1 LIGLVTIARRVVRA
15 IANNKTLVAGILVLL
30 LVLLFGVAGSSFV
43 TRAQADVGAGRPA
56 RPPDFQHL
64 LGTDQQGRDV
74 LANLIFGTPATLK
87 IGVIAGT
94 IGVATG
100 TLLGLFAGYVGGASD
115 AAIRLLIDVFLTIP
129 NLMVLIVI
137 ASMISGLSIEQMGVI
152 IAAWAWMWPARTVRA
167 QVLTIRERAYVQVSR
182 LNGMGTLAIIIREL
196 MPNLLPFVAASLV
209 GTIAAAILASIG
221 LSALGLGP
229 QNEASLGLTIYW
241 AIFYGALIRQL
252 WWWFIPPIVITIILF
267 MGLFMTT
274 AGLDKIANPR
284 LRSTA

>member
-1 LIGLVTIARRVVRA
+1 VQQIVRQVLRA
-15 IANNKTLVAGILVLL
+15 IANNKSLVAGVLVLL
-30 LVLLFGVAGSSFV
+30 LVLLFGVVGSSFV
-43 TRAQADVGAGRPA
+43 THAQADVGAGRPS

-87 IGVIAGT
+87 IGVIAGI
-94 IGVATG
+94 IGVSVG
-100 TLLGLFAGYVGGASD
+100 TLLGLYAGYVGGAGD
-115 AAIRLLIDVFLTIP
+115 AIIRLLIDVFLTIP

-137 ASMISGLSIEQMGVI
+137 ASMLSGVSVEQMGII
-152 IAAWAWMWPARTVRA
+152 IAAWAWMWPARTVRS
-167 QVLTIRERAYVQVSR
+167 QVLTIRDRAYVQVSR
-182 LNGMGTLAIIIREL
+182 LNGMSPLAIIIREL

-229 QNEASLGLTIYW
+229 QNEPSLGLTIYW

-252 WWWFIPPIVITIILF
+252 WWWFVPPIVVTVILF
-267 MGLFMTT
+267 VGLFMTT
-274 AGLDKIANPR
+274 AGLDRIANPR
-284 LRSTA
+284 LRSSG

>member
-1 LIGLVTIARRVVRA
+1 VRNLWRG
-15 IANNKTLVAGILVLL
+15 IRNNKMLVAGILLLL
-30 LVLLFGVAGSSFV
+30 LVLLFGTAGSWFV
-43 TRAQADVGAGRPA
+43 TREQADVGAGRPS
-56 RPPDFQHL
+56 RPPSIEHL

-74 LANLIFGTPATLK
+74 LANLVFGTPATLK
-87 IGVIAGT
+87 IGIIAG
-94 IGVATG
+94 ILGVSVG
-100 TLLGLFAGYVGGASD
+100 TLLGLFAGYIGGTGD
-115 AAIRLLIDVFLTIP
+115 AVIRLLIDVFLTIP

-137 ASMISGLSIEQMGVI
+137 ASMLSGVSVEQMGII
-152 IAAWAWMWPARTVRA
+152 IAAWAWMWPARTVRS
-167 QVLTIRERAYVQVSR
+167 QVLTIRERAYVQVAR
-182 LNGMGTLAIIIREL
+182 LNGMSSLKIVVREL

-252 WWWFIPPIVITIILF
+252 WWWFVPPIIVTVVLF
-267 MGLFMTT
+267 VGLFMTT

-284 LRSTA
+284 LNSSA

>member
-1 LIGLVTIARRVVRA
+1 MQRIVRQVLRA
-15 IANNKTLVAGILVLL
+15 IANNKSLVAGVLVLL
-30 LVLLFGVAGSSFV
+30 LVLLFGVVGSSFV
-43 TRAQADVGAGRPA
+43 THAQADVGAGRPS

-87 IGVIAGT
+87 IGVIAGI
-94 IGVATG
+94 IGVSVG
-100 TLLGLFAGYVGGASD
+100 TLLGLYAGYVGGAGD
-115 AAIRLLIDVFLTIP
+115 AIIRLLIDVFLTIP

-137 ASMISGLSIEQMGVI
+137 ASMLSGVSVEQMGII
-152 IAAWAWMWPARTVRA
+152 IAAWAWMWPARTVRS

-182 LNGMGTLAIIIREL
+182 LNGMSPLAIIIREL

-229 QNEASLGLTIYW
+229 QNEPSLGLTIYW

-252 WWWFIPPIVITIILF
+252 WWWFVPPIVVTVILF
-267 MGLFMTT
+267 VGLFMTT
-274 AGLDKIANPR
+274 AGLDRIANPR
-284 LRSTA
+284 LRSSG